1 MSANATTPWWITQ
14 RDALLAIAEQQQNAF
29 VYHRASVVEA
39 VDRLRRLRSIRR
51 VLFAMKSNFNDELL
65 RTLAAEGVDF
75 ECVSPPEIEHLLACI
90 PELKKSRILF
100 TPNFAPRADYA
111 WARKFGV
118 RITLD
123 NLYPLQA
130 WPELFKD
137 QTIFVRIDTTIGGG
151 HHDHVVTAGQ
161 HSKFGIPLFE
171 IDELAVLAER
181 AGATIVGVHSHSG
194 SGIPNPETWGAV
206 ADVLAKVADRFPEAD
221 VLDLGGGLS
230 VPSRA
235 GDEAFDLSAM
245 DRALSDVRARQP
257 DYELWIEPGRYLV
270 AQAGVLLTHVTQL
283 KGKGELRYVGVSTG
297 MNALI
302 RPSLYDAYHDIVN
315 LTRVDEPATETATV
329 VGPICETGDT
339 LGRDR
344 LLPTCRENDV
354 ILLANA
360 GAYGRVMSSQYN
372 LRPVPPEIVI

>member
-14 RDALLAIAEQQQNAF
+14 RDELLAIAEEHQNAF
-29 VYHRASVVEA
+29 VYHRATVVDA
-39 VDRLRRLRSIRR
+39 VNRLRGMRSIRR
-51 VLFAMKSNFNDELL
+51 VLFAMKSNFNAELL

-75 ECVSPPEIEHLLACI
+75 ECVSPPEIEHLLTCA
-90 PELKKSRILF
+90 PELDKRRVLF
-100 TPNFAPRADYA
+100 TPNFAPRADYE
-111 WARKFGV
+111 WAREFGV

-130 WPELFKD
+130 WPELFRD
-137 QTIFVRIDTTIGGG
+137 QTIFVRIDTNIGGG

-171 IDELAVLAER
+171 IDELADLTQRV
-181 AGATIVGVHSHSG
+181 GATVGGVHSHSG
-194 SGIPNPETWGAV
+194 SGIPDPQTWGAV
-206 ADVLAKVADRFPEAD
+206 AEVLAGVADRFPGAT

-230 VPSRA
+230 VPSR
-235 GDEAFDLSAM
+235 GDDNAFDVSAM
-245 DRALSDVRARQP
+245 DRALSGVQAEQP

-270 AQAGVLLTHVTQL
+270 AEAGVLLTHVTQL
-283 KGKGELRYVGVSTG
+283 KGKGDLRYVGVSTG

-302 RPSLYDAYHDIVN
+302 RPSLYNAYHDIIN
-315 LTRVDEPATETATV
+315 LTRVREPATETVTV

-344 LLPTCRENDV
+344 KLPTCKENDV

-372 LRPVPPEIVI
+372 MRPVPTEIVI